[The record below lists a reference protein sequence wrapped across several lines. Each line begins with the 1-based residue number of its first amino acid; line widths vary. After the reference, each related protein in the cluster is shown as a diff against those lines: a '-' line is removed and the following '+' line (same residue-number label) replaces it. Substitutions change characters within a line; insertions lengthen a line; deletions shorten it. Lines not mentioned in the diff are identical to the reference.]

1 MRSKGAIFLPAEAN
15 SVCAVALLNKQGEA
29 LLQHRDEKPG
39 LRASGQWVFPGGHV
53 EPGESLEEGAK
64 REFLEET
71 GYVCRELKW
80 LLSIDDV
87 FYPEFPSYPLHVFQ
101 DDYDGVQQVKC
112 MEGQELRFVGLPEA
126 SQLPMPAYQKWIW
139 QFAMEAVKSRRPV
152 VERIIA
158 RPP

>member
-1 MRSKGAIFLPAEAN
+1 MKAKGTIFHPAESN

-39 LRASGQWVFPGGHV
+39 LRASGQWVFPGGHI

-71 GYVCRELKW
+71 GYVCSGLKW

-87 FYPEFPSYPLHVFQ
+87 FYPESPSYPLHVFQ
-101 DDYDGVQQVKC
+101 ADYDGVQHVKC
-112 MEGQELRFVGLPEA
+112 MEGQELRFVGMPEA
-126 SQLPMPAYQKWIW
+126 SELPMPTYQKWIW
-139 QFAMEAVKSRRPV
+139 QFALEAVKSRRPV
-152 VERIIA
+152 VERTIT
-158 RPP
+158 RTS

>member
-1 MRSKGAIFLPAEAN
+1 MKAKGTIFHPAESN

-39 LRASGQWVFPGGHV
+39 LRASGQWVFPGGHI

-71 GYVCRELKW
+71 GYVCSGLKW

-87 FYPEFPSYPLHVFQ
+87 FYPEFPSYPLHIFQ
-101 DDYDGVQQVKC
+101 ADYDGVQQVKC
-112 MEGQELRFVGLPEA
+112 MEGQELRFVGMPEA
-126 SQLPMPAYQKWIW
+126 SQLPMPTYQKWIW
-139 QFAMEAVKSRRPV
+139 QFTLEAVKSRQV
-152 VERIIA
+152 GSGRIA
-158 RPP
+158 PKSS

>member
-1 MRSKGAIFLPAEAN
+1 MAEDI
-15 SVCAVALLNKQGEA
+15 VCAVVLLNEQGEA

-53 EPGESLEEGAK
+53 EPRESLEEGAR

-71 GYVCRELKW
+71 GYVCSGLKW

-101 DDYDGVQQVKC
+101 ADYDGVQEVKC

-126 SQLPMPAYQKWIW
+126 SQLPMPTYQKWIW
-139 QFAMEAVKSRRPV
+139 QFTLEAVKARQSATG
-152 VERIIA
+152 RII
-158 RPP
+158 PKTT

>member
-1 MRSKGAIFLPAEAN
+1 MAGPI
-15 SVCAVALLNKQGEA
+15 VCGVVLLNKQGEV

-71 GYVCRELKW
+71 GYVCSGLKW

-87 FYPEFPSYPLHVFQ
+87 FYPESPSYPLHIFQ
-101 DDYDGVQQVKC
+101 ADYDGVQEVKC
-112 MEGQELRFVGLPEA
+112 MEGQELRFVGIAEA
-126 SQLPMPAYQKWIW
+126 SQLPMPTYQKWIW
-139 QFAMEAVKSRRPV
+139 QFALEAVKSRKLATG
-152 VERIIA
+152 RIIQKS
-158 RPP
+158 P

>member
-1 MRSKGAIFLPAEAN
+1 MKSKGTIFHPAESN

-53 EPGESLEEGAK
+53 EPGESLEEGAQ

-71 GYVCRELKW
+71 GYVCSGLKW

-101 DDYDGVQQVKC
+101 ADYDGVQQVKC

-126 SQLPMPAYQKWIW
+126 SKLPMPTYQKWIW
-139 QFAMEAVKSRRPV
+139 QFALEAVKSRRVAAGRTVP
-152 VERIIA
+152 RLS
-158 RPP
+158 

>member
-1 MRSKGAIFLPAEAN
+1 MAEPIICG
-15 SVCAVALLNKQGEA
+15 VVLLNKQGEA

-39 LRASGQWVFPGGHV
+39 LRASGQWVFPGGHI

-71 GYVCRELKW
+71 GYVCSGLKW

-87 FYPEFPSYPLHVFQ
+87 FYPESPFYPLHVFQ

-126 SQLPMPAYQKWIW
+126 SELPMPTYQKCIW
-139 QFAMEAVKSRRPV
+139 QFALEAVKSRRPV
-152 VERIIA
+152 VERTIA
-158 RPP
+158 RTS